1 MRFGSP
7 GARAS
12 ASRPK
17 RACACWVRPA
27 SATTPPPALRA
38 VGPDGWAFSV
48 TSRILQA
55 GMTAWQ
61 GMKRM
66 RPAAWTYGPTGAW
79 ETMPEPGTDGLF
91 KLRL

>member
-1 MRFGSP
+1 MRFGSAWRQSIGVP
-7 GARAS
+7 SQARLRLLGPARLGHHPTAS
-12 ASRPK
+12 
-17 RACACWVRPA
+17 PA
-27 SATTPPPALRA
+27 GCGSGRMGILRHE
-38 VGPDGWAFSV
+38 
-48 TSRILQA
+48 RILQA